1 MYLKKKCLSQIHD
14 ILILKLTPNIPLAF
28 SCTLLYQAHL
38 AYRHAHLDYLR
49 RRKSQHNLDT
59 KPENNYQNLR
69 NGYSETNLYESSNRV
84 FAPPVTPTKQQSRPS
99 PVKLCNF
106 MHEFT
111 VSEPNFGSLPA
122 RIHAM

>member
-1 MYLKKKCLSQIHD
+1 MSVC
-14 ILILKLTPNIPLAF
+14 IPLMHF
-28 SCTLLYQAHL
+28 HVLRYYQAHL

-49 RRKSQHNLDT
+49 RRKSQQNLDT
-59 KPENNYQNLR
+59 NNKQENYQQNLR
-69 NGYSETNLYESSNRV
+69 NGYSETNLYENSNRI
-84 FAPPVTPTKQQSRPS
+84 FAPPVTPTKQSRPS

>member
-1 MYLKKKCLSQIHD
+1 M
-14 ILILKLTPNIPLAF
+14 
-28 SCTLLYQAHL
+28 

-49 RRKSQHNLDT
+49 RRKSQQNLDT
-59 KPENNYQNLR
+59 TKQENNQNLR
-69 NGYSETNLYESSNRV
+69 NGYSETNLYENNRI
-84 FAPPVTPTKQQSRPS
+84 FAPPVTPTKQSRPS